1 MTKPESKSKSLVS
14 YIYAMEYYSEIE
26 KNEIMPLATTWMDL
40 EMIILSEVN
49 EKQMSCDIT
58 YKWNQIKMIQSNLFI
73 EQKQTQQI
81 SKSNLWLS

>member
-26 KNEIMPLATTWMDL
+26 KNEMMPLATTWMDL
-40 EMIILSEVN
+40 EMVILSEVK

-58 YKWNQIKMIQSNLFI
+58 
-73 EQKQTQQI
+73 
-81 SKSNLWLS
+81 